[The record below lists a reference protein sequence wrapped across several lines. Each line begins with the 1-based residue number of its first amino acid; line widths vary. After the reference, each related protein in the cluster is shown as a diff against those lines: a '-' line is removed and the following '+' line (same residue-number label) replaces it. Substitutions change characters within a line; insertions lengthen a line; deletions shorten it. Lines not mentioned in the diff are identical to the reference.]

1 MPTRLRHGRGVGF
14 PSRIAGTCFSVHR
27 QCSISHCAEPADRD
41 LCARQRGVSRGS
53 RGLSPSSASP
63 RTCGVWPR
71 GVCCLRPL
79 KSLASLCGGRRNT
92 APGIAR
98 NRLDR
103 AVTGNL
109 LGLLAAIPANGE
121 ERPAP
126 HHASVMVALS
136 AANRFPPY
144 PPYPS
149 VTRDRRSQAILQPV
163 GNPNCFRPAT
173 IRCGVMRRAPL
184 TPRLPRERPRQS
196 GWSGY
201 GWSGGSSRHGAEGSG
216 DLATGLGGT

>member
-126 HHASVMVALS
+126 HHASVKAALS
-136 AANRFPPY
+136 AAARVPP
-144 PPYPS
+144 
-149 VTRDRRSQAILQPV
+149 TR
-163 GNPNCFRPAT
+163 
-173 IRCGVMRRAPL
+173 
-184 TPRLPRERPRQS
+184 TPREPEFVDSGRFHGPQVRRKAHERAGKRSLNPLSNKTLDTDRADRSVQMR
-196 GWSGY
+196 W
-201 GWSGGSSRHGAEGSG
+201 
-216 DLATGLGGT
+216 